1 MLRWDAPPGP
11 CGRQPAPVRELAP
24 HSAQQEDQ
32 RIDPAL
38 RCRACG
44 LPITSHQERIEM
56 LERHE
61 HVFFNPHGHVFE
73 IGCFQHAPGC
83 SLFGPPQ
90 TEFSWFPGHSWQ
102 IAICGSCQTHLG
114 WHFLGHQGGDFFGLI
129 LQRLTESPR
138 QAG

>member
-1 MLRWDAPPGP
+1 MLRWDAPSGP
-11 CGRQPAPVRELAP
+11 CGRQPGPASHLAP
-24 HSAQQEDQ
+24 HSAPQENQ
-32 RIDPAL
+32 EIDPVL

-73 IGCFQHAPGC
+73 IGCFQRAPGC
-83 SLFGPPQ
+83 SLLGPPQ
-90 TEFSWFPGHSWQ
+90 TEFSWFSGHSWQ
-102 IAICGSCQTHLG
+102 IAICRSCQTHLG
-114 WHFLGHQGGDFFGLI
+114 WHFQGYQGGDFFGLI
-129 LQRLTESPR
+129 LQRLTESPG